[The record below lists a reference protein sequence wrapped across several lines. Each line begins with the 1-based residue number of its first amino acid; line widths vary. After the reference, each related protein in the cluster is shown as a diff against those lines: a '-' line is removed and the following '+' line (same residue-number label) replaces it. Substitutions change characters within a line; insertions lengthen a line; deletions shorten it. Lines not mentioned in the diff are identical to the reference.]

1 MYDETGYHPPDWS
14 AVPKEA
20 FNLEVL
26 KDGLIID
33 TILLADKVY
42 YTLGRQ
48 HDIVDIPMDH
58 PSISRIHAVLNY
70 RNDGSLMLL
79 DLNSAQGTYLNKSI
93 CEKNVYHRVY
103 VGDIIK
109 FGASTRKYIVNG
121 PDEQRLPEYNS
132 TNLINLREKLQS
144 RSQEIKR
151 KIERDNECSWGFSE
165 HSEEN
170 YNATSST
177 AHADGDRDVDD
188 GDEED
193 SRRSRFR
200 SGDKGLADLPE
211 YLKNDENYDRK
222 YGDKYAISINES
234 SLKNEKDT
242 AIHDKI
248 RVKERKIQNMQ
259 EENRRI
265 YMKETSQDGGL
276 TEGQMNA
283 VKRNDANILQHKNDI
298 DNLVKQLQIK
308 EQDRNRN
315 NSSING
321 SGGGCISNSK
331 KRGGDE
337 DDDDEQLLD
346 ETSGNIDVETNFRL
360 KKKLKRN
367 QLRFHGAD
375 SDGSRAAAAANSRAL
390 SYQDIDSEM
399 NSNDVKLSM
408 INEQMKVLNM
418 KIESLVST
426 IGSDYDGRS
435 AKYSS
440 SSSSN
445 LYRDASIDDIIV
457 TNQIQEYKLKLIAL
471 TAEKLESESKRQ
483 GLQRL
488 LVIATPALKSLVQK
502 SSIQHEVMV
511 QVKVG
516 SKDLVGSISN
526 ENDNVDTIV
535 YASHHKDVSHTK
547 IIDSVSKD
555 GSSDA
560 AVSDDNIMAIT
571 DYAEAMISKSS
582 NHDDHHSSCYSR
594 VNKADCRNNISIDVV
609 EGLTYT
615 SLNATAAVVTDMLSV
630 DTVII
635 DAGITV
641 RDGSRSNTS
650 PAVINYESSSVKN
663 EHEHEDEYVSE
674 SVRGS
679 TTAVDRG
686 NCISHDDNINIRVDQ
701 KKCMTLPLR
710 AKAMSAMNSKTV
722 KMRNED
728 QLSFK
733 SDVLE
738 GGEYVW
744 VPPKMQTGDGKTS
757 LNAKYGY

>member
-20 FNLEVL
+20 FNVEVL

-33 TILLADKVY
+33 TIYLADKAY

-70 RNDGSLMLL
+70 RSDGSLMLL

-132 TNLINLREKLQS
+132 ANLINLREKLQS

-151 KIERDNECSWGFSE
+151 KLERDNECSWGFSE
-165 HSEEN
+165 HSEED
-170 YNATSST
+170 YNVTSNT
-177 AHADGDRDVDD
+177 AHTDGDRDAGHDD
-188 GDEED
+188 DEED
-193 SRRSRFR
+193 SRRNRFR

-234 SLKNEKDT
+234 SLKNEKDA

-248 RVKERKIQNMQ
+248 RMKERKIQNMQ

-283 VKRNDANILQHKNDI
+283 VKRNDVNILQHKNDI
-298 DNLVKQLQIK
+298 DNLLKQLQIK
-308 EQDRNRN
+308 EQDRNRK
-315 NSSING
+315 NSD
-321 SGGGCISNSK
+321 GCITSNGK

-337 DDDDEQLLD
+337 DDDDEEQLLD
-346 ETSGNIDVETNFRL
+346 ETSGNVDVETNFRL

-367 QLRFHGAD
+367 QLRFHGND
-375 SDGSRAAAAANSRAL
+375 SNGSRAVASSRAL

-399 NSNDVKLSM
+399 INNDVKLST
-408 INEQMKVLNM
+408 INEQMNVLNRR
-418 KIESLVST
+418 IESLAST
-426 IGSDYDGRS
+426 IGSDNDGSS

-440 SSSSN
+440 SSNSN
-445 LYRDASIDDIIV
+445 QYRDASIDDIIV
-457 TNQIQEYKLKLIAL
+457 TNQIQEYKLKLTTL
-471 TAEKLESESKRQ
+471 TAEKLELESKRQ

-488 LVIATPALKSLVQK
+488 LFIATPALKSLVQK
-502 SSIQHEVMV
+502 SSSSTQQEEMV
-511 QVKVG
+511 VKMKVE
-516 SKDLVGSISN
+516 SKDLVAGRSSN
-526 ENDNVDTIV
+526 NNAIIDTNVYV
-535 YASHHKDVSHTK
+535 SHDRSDSYHKDASSHVK
-547 IIDSVSKD
+547 IIDRVSKD
-555 GSSDA
+555 GLSDA
-560 AVSDDNIMAIT
+560 VSEDNITAIT
-571 DYAEAMISKSS
+571 NHAEALNSKSLYH
-582 NHDDHHSSCYSR
+582 HDDDDDRHGSYSHID
-594 VNKADCRNNISIDVV
+594 KADSSSNSKSIDAV
-609 EGLTYT
+609 EGLADTLLST
-615 SLNATAAVVTDMLSV
+615 TAAVVQGMLSV
-630 DTVII
+630 DTGRI
-635 DAGITV
+635 V
-641 RDGSRSNTS
+641 RDSRSSHGSS
-650 PAVINYESSSVKN
+650 PVKGV
-663 EHEHEDEYVSE
+663 HDHAGE
-674 SVRGS
+674 SVGGS
-679 TTAVDRG
+679 STVTVDPTR
-686 NCISHDDNINIRVDQ
+686 ISHDDTVHVEQ
-701 KKCMTLPLR
+701 KMKSLTLPLR
-710 AKAMSAMNSKTV
+710 AKVMSAISNKVMSV
-722 KMRNED
+722 KGVRNED

-744 VPPKMQTGDGKTS
+744 IPPKLQTGDGKTS

>member
-33 TILLADKVY
+33 TIHLADKVY

-132 TNLINLREKLQS
+132 ANLINLREKLQS

-151 KIERDNECSWGFSE
+151 KIERDNECSWGFSD
-165 HSEEN
+165 HSEED
-170 YNATSST
+170 YSATSST
-177 AHADGDRDVDD
+177 THAGGDRDVND

-222 YGDKYAISINES
+222 YGDKYAISISES
-234 SLKNEKDT
+234 SLKNEKDA

-321 SGGGCISNSK
+321 SSGSCISNSK
-331 KRGGDE
+331 KRGGDK
-337 DDDDEQLLD
+337 DDDEDEQLLD
-346 ETSGNIDVETNFRL
+346 ETNGNIDVETNFRL

-375 SDGSRAAAAANSRAL
+375 GNGSRTAAANSRAL
-390 SYQDIDSEM
+390 TYQDINSEM

-408 INEQMKVLNM
+408 INEQMNVLNM
-418 KIESLVST
+418 KIESLAGT

-457 TNQIQEYKLKLIAL
+457 TNQIQEYKLKLTTL
-471 TAEKLESESKRQ
+471 TAEKLELESKRQ

-502 SSIQHEVMV
+502 SSTHHEVI
-511 QVKVG
+511 VKMKEVE
-516 SKDLVGSISN
+516 LEEHVGSISN
-526 ENDNVDTIV
+526 DNANADTIV
-535 YASHHKDVSHTK
+535 YASHHNDVSHTK
-547 IIDSVSKD
+547 IIDSVSND

-560 AVSDDNIMAIT
+560 AVSDNNIMAIT
-571 DYAEAMISKSS
+571 DYAEAMISKSP
-582 NHDDHHSSCYSR
+582 NHDDHHSHI
-594 VNKADCRNNISIDVV
+594 NKADSSNNISIDVV
-609 EGLTYT
+609 EGLADT
-615 SLNATAAVVTDMLSV
+615 SLNATAAVVQDMLSV
-630 DTVII
+630 DAVII

-641 RDGSRSNTS
+641 RDSRSNTS
-650 PAVINYESSSVKN
+650 LVKN
-663 EHEHEDEYVSE
+663 EHEHEHEHVGD

-679 TTAVDRG
+679 STSIDRG
-686 NCISHDDNINIRVDQ
+686 NSISHDASIDIHVDLK
-701 KKCMTLPLR
+701 KKCIALPLR
-710 AKAMSAMNSKTV
+710 AKAMSAMSSKTV
-722 KMRNED
+722 KVRNED

>member
-14 AVPKEA
+14 AVPIEA

-33 TILLADKVY
+33 TIHLADKAY

-70 RNDGSLMLL
+70 RSDGSLMLL

-132 TNLINLREKLQS
+132 ANLINLREKLQS

-151 KIERDNECSWGFSE
+151 KLERDNECSWGFSDE
-165 HSEEN
+165 DYS
-170 YNATSST
+170 ASSNT
-177 AHADGDRDVDD
+177 VHADGDRNAD
-188 GDEED
+188 GGDDEED

-222 YGDKYAISINES
+222 YGDKYAISISES
-234 SLKNEKDT
+234 SLKNEKDA

-265 YMKETSQDGGL
+265 YMKETSQDNGL
-276 TEGQMNA
+276 TEGQLNA
-283 VKRNDANILQHKNDI
+283 VKRNDVNILQLKNDI

-315 NSSING
+315 NNSSSSIV
-321 SGGGCISNSK
+321 GGGVSNGK
-331 KRGGDE
+331 KRGGGDE
-337 DDDDEQLLD
+337 DDEEQLLD

-375 SDGSRAAAAANSRAL
+375 GNGSRAAASSRAL
-390 SYQDIDSEM
+390 SYQDIDNEI
-399 NSNDVKLSM
+399 NSNNIKLST
-408 INEQMKVLNM
+408 INEQMNVLNRR
-418 KIESLVST
+418 IESLVST
-426 IGSDYDGRS
+426 IGSDNDGSS

-440 SSSSN
+440 SNNSN
-445 LYRDASIDDIIV
+445 QYRDASIDDIIV
-457 TNQIQEYKLKLIAL
+457 TNQIQEYKLKLTAL
-471 TAEKLESESKRQ
+471 TAEKLELESKRE

-488 LVIATPALKSLVQK
+488 LVIATPALKSLIPK
-502 SSIQHEVMV
+502 GGSSLTQHEEMMMV
-511 QVKVG
+511 VKMEVSKQLAAG
-516 SKDLVGSISN
+516 SSNDNDNNRNDSHHRNDSHYEDISHAKIIGHDSKSGSI
-526 ENDNVDTIV
+526 
-535 YASHHKDVSHTK
+535 DV
-547 IIDSVSKD
+547 
-555 GSSDA
+555 
-560 AVSDDNIMAIT
+560 VSDHNITTIT
-571 DYAEAMISKSS
+571 DHAEAVTSKCP
-582 NHDDHHSSCYSR
+582 NHDDHHEIRYGHIDKDDSSSD
-594 VNKADCRNNISIDVV
+594 NKSIDVV
-609 EGLTYT
+609 ERLGDTLL
-615 SLNATAAVVTDMLSV
+615 SATCAAVEQDMLSV
-630 DTVII
+630 DTVTI
-635 DAGITV
+635 DTRRTIH
-641 RDGSRSNTS
+641 DSGSKSSPTASNHGS
-650 PAVINYESSSVKN
+650 LSVKKD
-663 EHEHEDEYVSE
+663 EHVRECVDKSSTVVEDS
-674 SVRGS
+674 
-679 TTAVDRG
+679 
-686 NCISHDDNINIRVDQ
+686 NCISLTDDTVHVDQ
-701 KKCMTLPLR
+701 KKSLALPLR
-710 AKAMSAMNSKTV
+710 AKAISAAMSSKVV
-722 KMRNED
+722 KVRNED

-744 VPPKMQTGDGKTS
+744 IPPKMQTGDGKTS

>member
-33 TILLADKVY
+33 TIYLADKVY

-58 PSISRIHAVLNY
+58 PSISRVHAVLNY

-132 TNLINLREKLQS
+132 ANLINLREKLQS

-165 HSEEN
+165 HSEED
-170 YNATSST
+170 YSATSST
-177 AHADGDRDVDD
+177 AHAGGDRDVDD

-222 YGDKYAISINES
+222 YGDKYAISISES
-234 SLKNEKDT
+234 SLKNEKDA

-321 SGGGCISNSK
+321 SSGGCISNSK

-337 DDDDEQLLD
+337 DDEEEQLLD

-375 SDGSRAAAAANSRAL
+375 GNGSRAAAAANSRAL
-390 SYQDIDSEM
+390 SYQDINSEM

-408 INEQMKVLNM
+408 INEQMNVLNM
-418 KIESLVST
+418 KIESLAST

-457 TNQIQEYKLKLIAL
+457 TNQIQEYKLKLTAM
-471 TAEKLESESKRQ
+471 TAEKLELESKRQ

-502 SSIQHEVMV
+502 SSTQHEVMV
-511 QVKVG
+511 KMKEVG
-516 SKDLVGSISN
+516 SKEHVGSISN
-526 ENDNVDTIV
+526 DNTNADTIV
-535 YASHHKDVSHTK
+535 YASHHKDISHTK
-547 IIDSVSKD
+547 IIDSVSND

-560 AVSDDNIMAIT
+560 TVSDNNIMTIT
-571 DYAEAMISKSS
+571 DYAEAMISNSP
-582 NHDDHHSSCYSR
+582 NHDDHHSSCYSHI
-594 VNKADCRNNISIDVV
+594 NKADCSSNDISIDVV
-609 EGLTYT
+609 EGLADT
-615 SLNATAAVVTDMLSV
+615 SLNATTAVVQDMLSV

-635 DAGITV
+635 DTGMTV
-641 RDGSRSNTS
+641 RDSRSNTP
-650 PAVINYESSSVKN
+650 PAVINHESSSVKD
-663 EHEHEDEYVSE
+663 EHEHEHEHVGE
-674 SVRGS
+674 SVGGS
-679 TTAVDRG
+679 STVVDQG
-686 NCISHDDNINIRVDQ
+686 NCISHDDNILTDL

-710 AKAMSAMNSKTV
+710 AKAMSAMNNNKIV
-722 KMRNED
+722 KVRNED

-744 VPPKMQTGDGKTS
+744 LPPKMQTGDGKTS

>member
-1 MYDETGYHPPDWS
+1 MYDETGYHPPEWS
-14 AVPKEA
+14 AVPIEA

-33 TILLADKVY
+33 TIHLADKAY

-70 RNDGSLMLL
+70 RSDGSLMLL

-132 TNLINLREKLQS
+132 ANLINLREKLQS

-151 KIERDNECSWGFSE
+151 KLEQDNECSWGFSDE
-165 HSEEN
+165 DYS
-170 YNATSST
+170 ASSNT
-177 AHADGDRDVDD
+177 VHADGDRNAD
-188 GDEED
+188 GGDDEED

-222 YGDKYAISINES
+222 YGDKYAISISES
-234 SLKNEKDT
+234 SLKNEKDA

-265 YMKETSQDGGL
+265 YMKETSQDNGL
-276 TEGQMNA
+276 TEGQLNA
-283 VKRNDANILQHKNDI
+283 VKRNDVNILHLKNDI

-315 NSSING
+315 NNSSSID
-321 SGGGCISNSK
+321 GGGVSNGK
-331 KRGGDE
+331 KRGGGDE
-337 DDDDEQLLD
+337 DDEEQLLD

-375 SDGSRAAAAANSRAL
+375 GNGSRAAASSRAL
-390 SYQDIDSEM
+390 SYQDIDSEI
-399 NSNDVKLSM
+399 NSNDIKLST
-408 INEQMKVLNM
+408 INEQMNVLNRR
-418 KIESLVST
+418 IESLVST
-426 IGSDYDGRS
+426 IGSDNDGSS

-440 SSSSN
+440 SNNSN
-445 LYRDASIDDIIV
+445 QYRDASIDDIIV
-457 TNQIQEYKLKLIAL
+457 TNQIQEYKLKLTAL
-471 TAEKLESESKRQ
+471 TAEKLELESKRQ

-488 LVIATPALKSLVQK
+488 LVIATPALKSLIPKGGSSLTQHEEMMMVVKVEVSKQLATG
-502 SSIQHEVMV
+502 SSIDNDSNNNNRN
-511 QVKVG
+511 G
-516 SKDLVGSISN
+516 SHN
-526 ENDNVDTIV
+526 RND
-535 YASHHKDVSHTK
+535 SHHEDTSHAK
-547 IIDSVSKD
+547 IMD
-555 GSSDA
+555 
-560 AVSDDNIMAIT
+560 
-571 DYAEAMISKSS
+571 
-582 NHDDHHSSCYSR
+582 HDC
-594 VNKADCRNNISIDVV
+594 KGGSIDVV
-609 EGLTYT
+609 SDHNITTITDHDEAMT
-615 SLNATAAVVTDMLSV
+615 SKCHNHDERGYGDKADSSSDNKSIEVEERLGDTLLSATCAAVEQDMLSV
-630 DTVII
+630 DTVTI
-635 DAGITV
+635 DAGRSV
-641 RDGSRSNTS
+641 LDSRSNTS
-650 PAVINYESSSVKN
+650 PTASNHGSLSVKKD
-663 EHEHEDEYVSE
+663 EHVRECVDKSSAVVEDS
-674 SVRGS
+674 
-679 TTAVDRG
+679 
-686 NCISHDDNINIRVDQ
+686 NCISHTDDTVHVDQ
-701 KKCMTLPLR
+701 KKSLALPLR
-710 AKAMSAMNSKTV
+710 AKAISAMSSKVV
-722 KMRNED
+722 KVRNED

-744 VPPKMQTGDGKTS
+744 IPPKMQTGDGKTS

>member
-14 AVPKEA
+14 AVPKEP

-33 TILLADKVY
+33 TIHLADKVY
-42 YTLGRQ
+42 FTLGRQ

-132 TNLINLREKLQS
+132 ANLINLREKLQS

-151 KIERDNECSWGFSE
+151 KLERDNECSWGFSE
-165 HSEEN
+165 HSEED
-170 YNATSST
+170 YSATSST
-177 AHADGDRDVDD
+177 AHADGDRDIDD
-188 GDEED
+188 GDEAD

-222 YGDKYAISINES
+222 YGDKYAISISES

-265 YMKETSQDGGL
+265 YLKESSQDGGL

-321 SGGGCISNSK
+321 SGGDCK

-337 DDDDEQLLD
+337 DDDEEKLLD

-375 SDGSRAAAAANSRAL
+375 GGDGSRAVANSRAL
-390 SYQDIDSEM
+390 SYQDINSEM
-399 NSNDVKLSM
+399 NSNNVKLSM
-408 INEQMKVLNM
+408 INEQMNVLN
-418 KIESLVST
+418 KNIEFLVST

-457 TNQIQEYKLKLIAL
+457 TNQIQEYKLKLTAL
-471 TAEKLESESKRQ
+471 TAEKLELESKRQ
-483 GLQRL
+483 GLQKL
-488 LVIATPALKSLVQK
+488 LVIATPALESLVQK
-502 SSIQHEVMV
+502 SSTKYEVK
-511 QVKVG
+511 VKVG
-516 SKDLVGSISN
+516 SKELVGSISN
-526 ENDNVDTIV
+526 DNANADTIV
-535 YASHHKDVSHTK
+535 YASHPKDVSHTK
-547 IIDSVSKD
+547 IMDSVSKD
-555 GSSDA
+555 ESSDA
-560 AVSDDNIMAIT
+560 AVSVDNIMAIT
-571 DYAEAMISKSS
+571 DYVEAMISKSP
-582 NHDDHHSSCYSR
+582 NHDDDI
-594 VNKADCRNNISIDVV
+594 NKADCSNNMSIDIV
-609 EGLTYT
+609 EGLADT
-615 SLNATAAVVTDMLSV
+615 SLNATAVVVTDMLSV
-630 DTVII
+630 NTVII
-635 DAGITV
+635 DVGITV
-641 RDGSRSNTS
+641 RDSKSNTS
-650 PAVINYESSSVKN
+650 PTVINHESSLVKD
-663 EHEHEDEYVSE
+663 EHEHEHVNE
-674 SVRGS
+674 SVGGS
-679 TTAVDRG
+679 STAVDRG
-686 NCISHDDNINIRVDQ
+686 NCINHDDNINIRVDQ
-701 KKCMTLPLR
+701 KKCITLPQR
-710 AKAMSAMNSKTV
+710 AKTMSTMNSKAV
-722 KMRNED
+722 KVMNED